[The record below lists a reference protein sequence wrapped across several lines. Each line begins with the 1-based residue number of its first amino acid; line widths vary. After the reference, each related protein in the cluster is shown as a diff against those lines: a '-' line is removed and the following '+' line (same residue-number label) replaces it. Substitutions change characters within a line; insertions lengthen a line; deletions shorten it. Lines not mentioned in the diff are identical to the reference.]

1 MCESSTMHHEMLAK
15 ELLRALR
22 GKRTHAA
29 FSRRLGYRSNASR
42 SWEVGRAYPTASKF
56 LWIANRVGVR
66 WETALDRFV
75 GERSWSD
82 RNAGASPD
90 TVTALLGALRG
101 RRSILEI
108 ARATG
113 HSRYAVS
120 RWLSGSAEPRLPE
133 LLLLVDV
140 LSLRLLD
147 FTACFADPQ
156 TLPSTQGAW
165 EKLSTSRRV
174 AYDHPFSHAV
184 LRALEL
190 ERYGRLRRHRPGW
203 IARKLGISLDEEE
216 RYLELLVQSGQ
227 VELARGR
234 YRVANVQTVDT
245 RVDPDAA
252 RRLRNFW
259 GEVALERLR
268 NGAPRTFSYNLFSVS
283 KADMERIRA
292 LHGAYFAELRA
303 IVSKS
308 EPAECVALAVSNLV
322 ELDASHGTA
331 SSR

>member
-22 GKRTHAA
+22 GKRTQTA

-42 SWEVGRAYPTASKF
+42 SWEVGRAFPTASKF
-56 LWIANRVGVR
+56 LWIASRVGVR
-66 WETALDRFV
+66 WETALGRFV
-75 GERSWSD
+75 GEPNWSERKAD
-82 RNAGASPD
+82 ASPE
-90 TVTALLGALRG
+90 TVTALLAALRG
-101 RRSILEI
+101 RRSILEL
-108 ARATG
+108 AQATG

-147 FTACFADPQ
+147 FLACFADPR
-156 TLPSTQGAW
+156 TLPSTQSAW
-165 EKLSTSRRV
+165 EKLSTSRRI
-174 AYDHPFSHAV
+174 AYEHPFSHAV

-203 IARKLGISLDEEE
+203 IAKKLGISLEEE
-216 RYLELLVQSGQ
+216 KRYLDLLVASGQ
-227 VELARGR
+227 VELSRGR
-234 YRVANVQTVDT
+234 YRVTKVQTVDT
-245 RVDPDAA
+245 RLDPDAA
-252 RRLRNFW
+252 RRLRAYW

-268 NGAPRTFSYNLFSVS
+268 AGAPRTFSYNLFSVS
-283 KADMERIRA
+283 TADMERIRA

-303 IVSKS
+303 IVAKS

-322 ELDASHGTA
+322 ELDATFA
-331 SSR
+331 ATQPR